1 MTQEPAHVTTLNWGV
16 KQSFRNYV
24 EVSGGAIETDGGAE
38 RAADGGFTF
47 AAAPG
52 EGLRLDADG
61 KPVGQG
67 LFLGEARFE
76 AHGGMLKVCLAD
88 PMVEIGATGAVISA
102 FDSSARTHRVE
113 IARLDLVAMS
123 TGEDGELAIPA
134 ALSMFGIQVLGD
146 HYPLNTA
153 LDPVRL
159 KLAGA

>member
-1 MTQEPAHVTTLNWGV
+1 MAANVTTLNWGV

-24 EVSGGAIETDGGAE
+24 EAAGGVIEADGGAE
-38 RAADGGFTF
+38 RTADGGFTF
-47 AAAPG
+47 LAAPG
-52 EGLRLDADG
+52 DGLVMDANGQPEGL
-61 KPVGQG
+61 G

-88 PMVEIGATGAVISA
+88 PMLEISATGAVITA

-113 IARLDLVAMS
+113 IARLDMAAMS
-123 TGEDGELAIPA
+123 IGEDGEIVIPTALA
-134 ALSMFGIQVLGD
+134 MHGIQVLGD

-159 KLAGA
+159 TLG

>member
-1 MTQEPAHVTTLNWGV
+1 MVANVTSLSWGV

-24 EVSGGAIETDGGAE
+24 EGAGGVIEADGGAE

-52 EGLRLDADG
+52 EGLSLDAGG

-67 LFLGEARFE
+67 LFLGEARFD

-88 PMVEIGATGAVISA
+88 PMVEIRETGAVITA

-113 IARLDLVAMS
+113 IARLDLAAMS
-123 TGEDGELAIPA
+123 TGENGELVIPA
-134 ALSMFGIQVLGD
+134 ALSMYGIQVLGD

-159 KLAGA
+159 KLG